1 MYSETLM
8 RHPVFKDI
16 LYIIEDDD
24 NIKVF
29 NESGYIVEEF
39 NDIKLVFVIILYFLK
54 GYRFMNNDLV
64 SV

>member
-8 RHPVFKDI
+8 RHPVFKDM
-16 LYIIEDDD
+16 LYIIEDDN

-54 GYRFMNNDLV
+54 GYRFINNDLV